1 MRVRIAAACLA
12 AAAMLT
18 FAACSMRGSSG
29 DLKPGMTPD
38 QAVAALGQPDLKDR
52 VVDPHHKGVE
62 LMRFVWLDTGKV
74 AMFGPNNQLAKVDSI
89 APATSQNGAGANNGA
104 SNTDAA
110 ATTKVETPQEV
121 QREVR
126 PQQAF
131 DPIETPFSYLFYPI
145 RAAFIYLGAGLNCVG
160 GGGCAAPELPPP
172 QG

>member
-1 MRVRIAAACLA
+1 MSSRVAALCLA
-12 AAAMLT
+12 AVASIAL
-18 FAACSMRGSSG
+18 AACVSRGGG

-38 QAVAALGQPDLKDR
+38 EAVAALGQPDLKDR
-52 VVDPHHKGVE
+52 VVDPRHHGVE

-74 AMFGPNNQLAKVDSI
+74 AMFGPNNQLAKIDSM
-89 APATSQNGAGANNGA
+89 APATQQSGAANTTSTSGGATP
-104 SNTDAA
+104 SSAA
-110 ATTKVETPQEV
+110 VETPQEV

-126 PQQAF
+126 PQQSF

-145 RAAFIYLGAGLNCVG
+145 RAAFIYFGAGLNCVG